1 MSFRTQVR
9 RGRMIAVGVSLTL
22 IAAACGSDDDEP
34 SSAETTGGA
43 VTTAAG
49 TETTAGGTESTAG
62 ADTTEGGTDTTEGGA
77 DTTEPTEESTEPTEG
92 GETTTGGSEAPAG
105 SAGCPEIDD
114 SIDAEEGVGAGRFI
128 SDLQCAL
135 DAPLAAEG
143 EPVVIGFQNPEGDP
157 AGSFPEYSLA
167 AQAAVEYINTELGG
181 FGADIQNGVPGRP
194 IQLEVCKM
202 AIAPDDSQRCA
213 NELLAKNPFLI
224 VSSLNFFGNQ
234 IPIYQA
240 AGVPAIVGTP
250 ITVGDFTADGV
261 YSIGGGGGCL
271 GVHTGLV
278 EFATTEFDDVQKVSV
293 PWSDTPPGVVCY
305 YDLESKPLDVLNGT
319 VPGEGER
326 AGSMPDLQHIGVPIK
341 PATPDVTPQVTE
353 VLGFD
358 PDAIIF
364 SAQGADCWNFVDGL
378 GRLGWTPDSVPLVL
392 SGACLDF
399 EAMEAAGSLAEG
411 IYFIGSGGTVTQ
423 DPANIENPRDKFET
437 EIYQSK
443 PLEYGLPQ
451 AELTKGF
458 ATQGWSV
465 MMSVWEI
472 GSQLTAAGEELT
484 PETFE
489 AAIAATDNQHAFGST
504 PLSCSTAPAPYVAVC
519 NSLVTATQ
527 WDGEALVPV
536 RTRFTGLDLIAGT
549 ELRPGP

>member
-9 RGRMIAVGVSLTL
+9 RGRVIAVGVSLTL

-34 SSAETTGGA
+34 SADHRRRTTAAGAETTAG
-43 VTTAAG
+43 G
-49 TETTAGGTESTAG
+49 TETTAGGTETTES
-62 ADTTEGGTDTTEGGA
+62 ADTTEGGADTTEGGA

-92 GETTTGGSEAPAG
+92 RRDHDRRVGAPADV
-105 SAGCPEIDD
+105 SVACPEIDD
-114 SIDAEEGVGAGRFI
+114 SIDEEEGLGAGRFL

-250 ITVGDFTADGV
+250 ITVGDFTAEGV

-278 EFATTEFDDVQKVSV
+278 EFATTEFEDV
-293 PWSDTPPGVVCY
+293 P
-305 YDLESKPLDVLNGT
+305 
-319 VPGEGER
+319 EGQRPVGRHPARGRLLLRPRDEAARRAQRHRARRGR
-326 AGSMPDLQHIGVPIK
+326 AGRARCP
-341 PATPDVTPQVTE
+341 T
-353 VLGFD
+353 
-358 PDAIIF
+358 
-364 SAQGADCWNFVDGL
+364 
-378 GRLGWTPDSVPLVL
+378 
-392 SGACLDF
+392 
-399 EAMEAAGSLAEG
+399 
-411 IYFIGSGGTVTQ
+411 
-423 DPANIENPRDKFET
+423 
-437 EIYQSK
+437 
-443 PLEYGLPQ
+443 
-451 AELTKGF
+451 
-458 ATQGWSV
+458 
-465 MMSVWEI
+465 
-472 GSQLTAAGEELT
+472 
-484 PETFE
+484 
-489 AAIAATDNQHAFGST
+489 
-504 PLSCSTAPAPYVAVC
+504 CSTSAC
-519 NSLVTATQ
+519 RSS
-527 WDGEALVPV
+527 
-536 RTRFTGLDLIAGT
+536 RR
-549 ELRPGP
+549 RPT